1 MKKSIDT
8 KLALYPTPVTVIGTM
23 NGDKPTWT
31 LVAHIGIIG
40 HDRILVS
47 LAEPHFINHLIK
59 ENGRLS
65 VNLVTEEMLPAVD
78 VSGSVTGAKND
89 KSSLFEYELGENGTP
104 VIKAANLTLECSVAD
119 IYKTPDF
126 ESFICTI
133 DNTYVEED
141 CLNDKNKPDYTKVR
155 PVLFEFPNYQ
165 YLRTGD
171 VIGKCLTFKN
181 KED

>member
-1 MKKSIDT
+1 MRKSIDT

-23 NGDKPTWT
+23 NGEKPTWT

-65 VNLVTEEMLPAVD
+65 INLVTEDMLPQVD
-78 VSGSVTGAKND
+78 LSGSMTGAKAD
-89 KSSLFEYELGENGTP
+89 KSELFEYELGEMGMP
-104 VIKAANLTLECSVAD
+104 IIKASNLTLECKVDD
-119 IYKTPDF
+119 IYKTPNF

-133 DNTYVEED
+133 DNTYVEEN
-141 CLNDKNKPDYTKVR
+141 CLNEKGKPDYTKVK

-171 VIGKCLTFKN
+171 VIGKCLSFK
-181 KED
+181 KEAK

>member
-1 MKKSIDT
+1 MKKCIDT
-8 KLALYPTPVTVIGTM
+8 KLALYPSPVTIIGAM

-47 LAEPHFINHLIK
+47 LAQSHFINHIIK
-59 ENGRLS
+59 DNGKLS
-65 VNLVTEEMLPAVD
+65 VNLVTKEMLPAAD
-78 VSGSVTGAKND
+78 IAGSLTGASHD
-89 KSSLFEYELGENGTP
+89 KSELFEYELGKNGTP
-104 VIKAANLTLECSVAD
+104 VISAANLTLECTVVD
-119 IYKTPDF
+119 IYNTSGF

-133 DNTYVEED
+133 DNTYAEES
-141 CLNDKNKPDYTKVR
+141 CLNDRGKPDYAKVK

-171 VIGKCLTFKN
+171 VIGKCLSFKEA
-181 KED
+181 K

>member
-8 KLALYPTPVTVIGTM
+8 KLALYPTPVTVIGAM
-23 NGDKPTWT
+23 NSDKPTWT

-89 KSSLFEYELGENGTP
+89 KSSLFEYELGKNGTP

-119 IYKTPDF
+119 IYKTPGF